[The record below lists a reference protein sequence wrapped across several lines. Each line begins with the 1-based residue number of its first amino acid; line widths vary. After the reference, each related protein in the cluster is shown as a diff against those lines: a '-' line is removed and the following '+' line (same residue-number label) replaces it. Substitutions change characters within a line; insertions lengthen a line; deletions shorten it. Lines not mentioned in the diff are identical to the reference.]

1 MRFDCGASL
10 SVVNSGICAAMRLKA
25 SVEVYRTVR
34 ERSQVVRRT
43 EAEEAVVA
51 FLG

>member
-1 MRFDCGASL
+1 L
-10 SVVNSGICAAMRLKA
+10 SARSEGV
-25 SVEVYRTVR
+25 VEVYRTVR

-43 EAEEAVVA
+43 AAEEAVVA